1 MPITVNSNPAAA
13 AANFYMSKNNYALQ
27 KSINRLSSGS
37 KIVHP
42 NDDAGGLAV
51 SMKLESAVV
60 RLKGAEKNIQNGI
73 SFLEVQDGV
82 LANASKIMNRM
93 IELKGLSQGV
103 LKNSSDNDNYNRE
116 FRNLQVQLYE
126 MSHLTFNGVSM
137 FANHNESG
145 EEAVFNDMAQD
156 LQLDNTVS
164 IYVSSDGSGGPK
176 VSINKALLLAALTMQ
191 ADDLGQTN
199 NDGTINAP
207 ATNTTNGANADNYW
221 SIANSQTKTQRDTNQ
236 LITFASTTYA
246 GGMDLDEISVGVFTQ
261 ALENLA
267 TLRADNGGTMSR
279 LQYAS
284 DNAQLQAKNFAAA
297 NGRIVDVDIAAE
309 STNLAKYNILAQASA
324 SMIAQAN
331 SSMDIALMLL
341 R

>member
-13 AANFYMSKNNYALQ
+13 AANFYMSKNNSALQ

-60 RLKGAEKNIQNGI
+60 RLQGAEKNIQNGI

-82 LANASKIMNRM
+82 LANASKVMNRM
-93 IELKGLSQGV
+93 IELKGLSQDV

-116 FRNLQVQLYE
+116 FRNLQVQLFE
-126 MSHLTFNGVSM
+126 MGNLTFNGVSM
-137 FANHNESG
+137 FANFTSENPATD
-145 EEAVFNDMAQD
+145 AVFDDMNQQ
-156 LQLDNTVS
+156 LNLDNTMS
-164 IYVSSDGSGGPK
+164 IYVSSDGSSGPT
-176 VSINKALLLAALTMQ
+176 VSINKALLLSALSIDPNEATI
-191 ADDLGQTN
+191 G
-199 NDGTINAP
+199 DGISYTAGL
-207 ATNTTNGANADNYW
+207 ARDNTGT
-221 SIANSQTKTQRDTNQ
+221 
-236 LITFASTTYA
+236 TFASQTYA
-246 GGMDLDEISVGVFTQ
+246 TAISLSTISVGVFTK

-284 DNAQLQAKNFAAA
+284 DNATMQAKNFAAA

-309 STNLAKYNILAQASA
+309 STNLAKYQILSQASA

>member
-13 AANFYMSKNNYALQ
+13 AANFYMSKNNYSLQ

-93 IELKGLSQGV
+93 IELKGLSQDV

-126 MSHLTFNGVSM
+126 MSQLTFNGVSM
-137 FANHNESG
+137 FADTPNDPSK
-145 EEAVFNDMAQD
+145 APVFNDMAQKLD
-156 LQLDNTVS
+156 EDNTMS
-164 IYVSSDGSGGPK
+164 IYVSADGTSGPT
-176 VSINKALLLAALTMQ
+176 VSINKALLLSALTLEP
-191 ADDLGQTN
+191 DDLEQQDPIDRNIWSNANAQNTATDRA
-199 NDGTINAP
+199 NDGR
-207 ATNTTNGANADNYW
+207 Y
-221 SIANSQTKTQRDTNQ
+221 
-236 LITFASTTYA
+236 TFASTTYSGA
-246 GGMDLDEISVGVFTQ
+246 MDLQEISVGVFTQ

-284 DNAQLQAKNFAAA
+284 DNATLQAKNFAAA

>member
-93 IELKGLSQGV
+93 IELKGLSQDV
-103 LKNSSDNDNYNRE
+103 LKNTSDNDNYNRE

-126 MSHLTFNGVSM
+126 MSNLTFNGVSM
-137 FANHNESG
+137 FASTTNLG
-145 EEAVFNDMAQD
+145 ADAVFNDMNQN
-156 LQLDNTVS
+156 LTLDNTMS
-164 IYVSSDGSGGPK
+164 IYVSSDGTSGPT
-176 VSINKALLLAALTMQ
+176 VSINKALLLSALTVE
-191 ADDLGQTN
+191 ADDLDQTN
-199 NDGTINAP
+199 GMTNNAWQ
-207 ATNTTNGANADNYW
+207 NAKD
-221 SIANSQTKTQRDTNQ
+221 K
-236 LITFASTTYA
+236 TYA
-246 GGMDLDEISVGVFTQ
+246 GGQSVTQLYTFASETYSNGIDLDEISVGVFTK

-284 DNAQLQAKNFAAA
+284 DNATLQAKNFAAA

>member
-13 AANFYMSKNNYALQ
+13 AANFYMSKNNSALQ

-60 RLKGAEKNIQNGI
+60 RLQGAEKNIQNGI

-93 IELKGLSQGV
+93 IELKGLSQDV

-126 MSHLTFNGVSM
+126 MSNLTFNGVSM
-137 FANHNESG
+137 FADIANDG
-145 EEAVFNDMAQD
+145 ITGAIFNDMAQN
-156 LQLDNTVS
+156 LSRDNTMS
-164 IYVSSDGSGGPK
+164 IYVSSDGSSGPK
-176 VSINKALLLAALTMQ
+176 VSINKALLLAALTMTP
-191 ADDLGQTN
+191 ADLDQNLLATN
-199 NDGTINAP
+199 FISPNFWDVANALNTAADRENDGR
-207 ATNTTNGANADNYW
+207 Y
-221 SIANSQTKTQRDTNQ
+221 
-236 LITFASTTYA
+236 TFASTTYSGA
-246 GGMDLDEISVGVFTQ
+246 MDLHEISVGVFTQ

-284 DNAQLQAKNFAAA
+284 DNATLQAKNFAAA

>member
-13 AANFYMSKNNYALQ
+13 AANFYMSKNNSALQ

-93 IELKGLSQGV
+93 IELKGLSQDV

-126 MSHLTFNGVSM
+126 MSQLTFNGVSM
-137 FANHNESG
+137 FADTPNDPAKN
-145 EEAVFNDMAQD
+145 AIFNDMNQD
-156 LQLDNTVS
+156 LEADNTMS
-164 IYVSSDGSGGPK
+164 IFVSSDGSSGPK
-176 VSINKALLLAALTMQ
+176 VSINKALLLGALTVE
-191 ADDLGQTN
+191 ADDLNQSGA
-199 NDGTINAP
+199 DGNFTFNRWDLANGTTK
-207 ATNTTNGANADNYW
+207 AT
-221 SIANSQTKTQRDTNQ
+221 RDISR
-236 LITFASTTYA
+236 LYTFAQISYDNA
-246 GGMDLDEISVGVFTQ
+246 FSLEEISVGVFTK

-284 DNAQLQAKNFAAA
+284 DNATMQAKNFAAA

-309 STNLAKYNILAQASA
+309 STNLAKYQILSQASA

>member
-1 MPITVNSNPAAA
+1 
-13 AANFYMSKNNYALQ
+13 MSKNNSALQ

-93 IELKGLSQGV
+93 IELKGLSQDV

-116 FRNLQVQLYE
+116 FRNLQVQLFE
-126 MSHLTFNGVSM
+126 MGNLTFNGVSM
-137 FANHNESG
+137 FANHTTTNG
-145 EEAVFNDMAQD
+145 GTPAVFDDMNQD
-156 LQLDNTVS
+156 LALDNTMS
-164 IYVSSDGSGGPK
+164 IYVSSDGSSGPK
-176 VSINKALLLAALTMQ
+176 VSINKALLLSALSVDPRVATIG
-191 ADDLGQTN
+191 DGISYT
-199 NDGTINAP
+199 DGTAR
-207 ATNTTNGANADNYW
+207 TNTAT
-221 SIANSQTKTQRDTNQ
+221 
-236 LITFASTTYA
+236 TFASETYA
-246 GGMDLDEISVGVFTQ
+246 AGISLGSISVGVFTK

-284 DNAQLQAKNFAAA
+284 DNAQMQAKNFAAA

-309 STNLAKYNILAQASA
+309 STNLAKYQILSQASA

>member
-13 AANFYMSKNNYALQ
+13 SANFYMSKNNSALQ

-93 IELKGLSQGV
+93 IELKGLSQDV

-126 MSHLTFNGVSM
+126 MSQLTFNGVSM
-137 FANHNESG
+137 FADLNSENDPTKP
-145 EEAVFNDMAQD
+145 AVFNNMNQALD
-156 LQLDNTVS
+156 LDNTMS
-164 IYVSSDGSGGPK
+164 IFVSSDGSSGPK
-176 VSINKALLLAALTMQ
+176 VSINKALLLSALTLEP
-191 ADDLGQTN
+191 ADLEQQNPLNLNVWSDANALNTAADRV
-199 NDGTINAP
+199 NDGR
-207 ATNTTNGANADNYW
+207 Y
-221 SIANSQTKTQRDTNQ
+221 
-236 LITFASTTYA
+236 TFASTTYSGA
-246 GGMDLDEISVGVFTQ
+246 MDLQEISVGVFTQ

>member
-13 AANFYMSKNNYALQ
+13 AANFYMSKNNSALQ

-60 RLKGAEKNIQNGI
+60 RLQGAEKNIQNGI

-93 IELKGLSQGV
+93 IELKGLSQDV

-116 FRNLQVQLYE
+116 FKNLQVQLFE
-126 MSHLTFNGVSM
+126 MGNLTFNGVSM
-137 FANHNESG
+137 FANHTSENPAT
-145 EEAVFNDMAQD
+145 EAKFSDMNQV
-156 LQLDNTVS
+156 LTEDNTMS
-164 IYVSSDGSGGPK
+164 IYVSSDGSSGPQ
-176 VSINKALLLAALTMQ
+176 VSINKALLLSALSVD
-191 ADDLGQTN
+191 AGNLGNGITHSA
-199 NDGTINAP
+199 GVA
-207 ATNTTNGANADNYW
+207 GAND
-221 SIANSQTKTQRDTNQ
+221 DV
-236 LITFASTTYA
+236 TFASQTYA
-246 GGMDLDEISVGVFTQ
+246 GGIELDDISVGVFTQ

-284 DNAQLQAKNFAAA
+284 DNAQMQAKNFAAA

-309 STNLAKYNILAQASA
+309 STNLAKYQILSQASA

>member
-1 MPITVNSNPAAA
+1 
-13 AANFYMSKNNYALQ
+13 MSKNNSALQ

-60 RLKGAEKNIQNGI
+60 RLQGAEKNIQNGI

-82 LANASKIMNRM
+82 LANASKVMNRM
-93 IELKGLSQGV
+93 IELKGLSQDV

-116 FRNLQVQLYE
+116 FRNLQVQLFE
-126 MSHLTFNGVSM
+126 MGNLTFNGVSM
-137 FANHNESG
+137 FANHTSENPAT
-145 EEAVFNDMAQD
+145 EAVFDDMAQN
-156 LQLDNTVS
+156 LSRDNTMS
-164 IYVSSDGSGGPK
+164 IYVSSDGSSGPT
-176 VSINKALLLAALTMQ
+176 VSINKALLLSALTVDSDL
-191 ADDLGQTN
+191 ADI
-199 NDGTINAP
+199 GTGVAYSAGVNK
-207 ATNTTNGANADNYW
+207 TGGA
-221 SIANSQTKTQRDTNQ
+221 
-236 LITFASTTYA
+236 ITFASETYA
-246 GGMDLDEISVGVFTQ
+246 DGIKLEDISVGVFTK

-284 DNAQLQAKNFAAA
+284 DNATMQAKNFAAA

-309 STNLAKYNILAQASA
+309 STNLAKYQILSQASA

>member
-13 AANFYMSKNNYALQ
+13 AANFYMSKNNSALQ

-93 IELKGLSQGV
+93 IELKGLSQDV

-116 FRNLQVQLYE
+116 FRNLQVQLFE
-126 MSHLTFNGVSM
+126 MGNLTFNGVSM
-137 FANHNESG
+137 FANHTTTNG
-145 EEAVFNDMAQD
+145 GTPAVFDDMNQNLA
-156 LQLDNTVS
+156 LDNTMS
-164 IYVSSDGSGGPK
+164 IYVSSDGSSGPK
-176 VSINKALLLAALTMQ
+176 VSINKALLLSALSVDPNVATIGTGISY
-191 ADDLGQTN
+191 ADGETR
-199 NDGTINAP
+199 DGTAGS
-207 ATNTTNGANADNYW
+207 AGT
-221 SIANSQTKTQRDTNQ
+221 
-236 LITFASTTYA
+236 TFASETYA
-246 GGMDLDEISVGVFTQ
+246 GGISLESVSVGVFTK

-284 DNAQLQAKNFAAA
+284 DNAQMQAKNFAAA

-309 STNLAKYNILAQASA
+309 STNLAKYQILSQASA

>member
-13 AANFYMSKNNYALQ
+13 SANFYMSKNNSALQ

-93 IELKGLSQGV
+93 IELKGLSQDV

-116 FRNLQVQLYE
+116 FRNLQVQLFE
-126 MSHLTFNGVSM
+126 MGNLTFNGVSM
-137 FANHNESG
+137 FANFNSEG
-145 EEAVFNDMAQD
+145 TQEAIFSDMNQS
-156 LQLDNTVS
+156 LILDNTMS
-164 IYVSSDGSGGPK
+164 IFTSSDGSTGPK
-176 VSINKALLLAALTMQ
+176 VSINKALLLSALSVD
-191 ADDLGQTN
+191 AGNLGNGITHTA
-199 NDGTINAP
+199 GVA
-207 ATNTTNGANADNYW
+207 GAND
-221 SIANSQTKTQRDTNQ
+221 DM
-236 LITFASTTYA
+236 TFASETYA
-246 GGMDLDEISVGVFTQ
+246 GGIDLQDISVGVFTQ

-309 STNLAKYNILAQASA
+309 STNLAKYQILSQASA

>member
-13 AANFYMSKNNYALQ
+13 AANFYMSKNNSALQ

-82 LANASKIMNRM
+82 MANAGKIMSRM
-93 IELKGLSQGV
+93 IELKGLSQDV

-137 FANHNESG
+137 FANRNAEG
-145 EEAVFNDMAQD
+145 TQDAVFDDMNQS
-156 LQLDNTVS
+156 LVLDNTMS
-164 IYVSSDGSGGPK
+164 IYVSSDGSSGPT
-176 VSINKALLLAALTMQ
+176 VSLNKALLLSAL
-191 ADDLGQTN
+191 
-199 NDGTINAP
+199 TINAADRTSAAWS
-207 ATNTTNGANADNYW
+207 ATENTDGDGVW
-221 SIANSQTKTQRDTNQ
+221 S
-236 LITFASTTYA
+236 FASETYA
-246 GGMDLDEISVGVFTQ
+246 TSFSLDEISVGVFTQ
-261 ALENLA
+261 ALENIA

-284 DNAQLQAKNFAAA
+284 DNATLQAKNFAAA

>member
-13 AANFYMSKNNYALQ
+13 AANFYMSKNNSALQ

-60 RLKGAEKNIQNGI
+60 RLQGAEKNIQNGI

-93 IELKGLSQGV
+93 IELKGLSQDV

-116 FRNLQVQLYE
+116 FKNLQVQLFE
-126 MSHLTFNGVSM
+126 MGNLTFNGVSM
-137 FANHNESG
+137 FANHTSEDPT
-145 EEAVFNDMAQD
+145 ELAIFNDMAQN
-156 LQLDNTVS
+156 LALDNTMS
-164 IYVSSDGSGGPK
+164 IYVSSDGSSGPT
-176 VSINKALLLAALTMQ
+176 VSINKALLLSALSID
-191 ADDLGQTN
+191 AGNLGNGITHTAGSIGS
-199 NDGTINAP
+199 NDNV
-207 ATNTTNGANADNYW
+207 
-221 SIANSQTKTQRDTNQ
+221 
-236 LITFASTTYA
+236 TFAASMYST
-246 GGMDLDEISVGVFTQ
+246 GIELGDISVGVFTQ

-284 DNAQLQAKNFAAA
+284 DNATMQAKNFAAA

-309 STNLAKYNILAQASA
+309 STNLAKYQILSQASA

>member
-13 AANFYMSKNNYALQ
+13 SANFYMSKNNSALQ

-93 IELKGLSQGV
+93 IELKGLSQDV

-126 MSHLTFNGVSM
+126 MSNLTFNGVSM
-137 FANHNESG
+137 FASTTNLG
-145 EEAVFNDMAQD
+145 TDAIFNDMNQG
-156 LQLDNTVS
+156 LTLDNTMS
-164 IYVSSDGSGGPK
+164 IYVSSDGTSGPT
-176 VSINKALLLAALTMQ
+176 VSINKALLLSALTVE
-191 ADDLGQTN
+191 ADDLDQTN
-199 NDGTINAP
+199 GMTNNAWQ
-207 ATNTTNGANADNYW
+207 NAKD
-221 SIANSQTKTQRDTNQ
+221 KTHGGGQSVTQ
-236 LITFASTTYA
+236 LYTFASETYSN
-246 GGMDLDEISVGVFTQ
+246 GIDLDEISVGVFTK

-279 LQYAS
+279 LQFAS

-297 NGRIVDVDIAAE
+297 NGRIVDVDIAGE
-309 STNLAKYNILAQASA
+309 STNLAKYQILSQASA

>member
-13 AANFYMSKNNYALQ
+13 AANFYMSKNNSALQ

-60 RLKGAEKNIQNGI
+60 RLQGAEKNIQNGI

-82 LANASKIMNRM
+82 LANASKVMNRM
-93 IELKGLSQGV
+93 IELKGLSQDV

-116 FRNLQVQLYE
+116 FRNLQVQLFE
-126 MSHLTFNGVSM
+126 MGNLTFNGVSM
-137 FANHNESG
+137 FANHTSEG
-145 EEAVFNDMAQD
+145 GTATFDDMAQD
-156 LQLDNTVS
+156 LSADNTMS
-164 IYVSSDGSGGPK
+164 IYVSSDGSSGPT
-176 VSINKALLLAALTMQ
+176 VSINKALLLSALSIDPQAATIGTGISYDEGKKY
-191 ADDLGQTN
+191 DDSGV
-199 NDGTINAP
+199 
-207 ATNTTNGANADNYW
+207 
-221 SIANSQTKTQRDTNQ
+221 
-236 LITFASTTYA
+236 TFASETYA
-246 GGMDLDEISVGVFTQ
+246 GAMKLEDVSVGVFTK

-284 DNAQLQAKNFAAA
+284 DNATMQAKNFAAA

-309 STNLAKYNILAQASA
+309 STNLAKYQILSQASA

-331 SSMDIALMLL
+331 SSMDMALMLL

>member
-82 LANASKIMNRM
+82 LANASKVMNRM
-93 IELKGLSQGV
+93 IELKGLSQDV

-137 FANHNESG
+137 FANRNSEDTQD
-145 EEAVFNDMAQD
+145 AIFDDMAQN
-156 LQLDNTVS
+156 LTRDNTMS
-164 IYVSSDGSGGPK
+164 IYVSSDGTSGPT
-176 VSINKALLLAALTMQ
+176 VSINKALLLSALSIDQ
-191 ADDLGQTN
+191 DVADIGTGISY
-199 NDGTINAP
+199 NDGVNQ
-207 ATNTTNGANADNYW
+207 NNGGV
-221 SIANSQTKTQRDTNQ
+221 
-236 LITFASTTYA
+236 TFASETYA
-246 GGMDLDEISVGVFTQ
+246 NAMRLEDVSVGVFTK

-309 STNLAKYNILAQASA
+309 STNLAKYQILSQASA

>member
-1 MPITVNSNPAAA
+1 MPLTINSNSAAA
-13 AANFYMSKNNYALQ
+13 SASFYMSKNNSALQ

-51 SMKLESAVV
+51 SMKLESMVT
-60 RLKGAEKNIQNGI
+60 RLDGAEKNIQNAV

-82 LANASKIMNRM
+82 LAGTGKIVSRM
-93 IELKGLSQGV
+93 IELKGLSQDV

-116 FRNLQVQLYE
+116 FRNLQVQLYD

-137 FANHNESG
+137 FANRNSEDTQD
-145 EEAVFNDMAQD
+145 AVFNDMTQN
-156 LQLDNTVS
+156 LTLDNTMS
-164 IYVSSDGSGGPK
+164 IYVSSEGNIGPK
-176 VSINKALLLAALTMQ
+176 VSINKALLLSAL
-191 ADDLGQTN
+191 
-199 NDGTINAP
+199 TINAQDKTSV
-207 ATNTTNGANADNYW
+207 AWTDNENTNNNDIW
-221 SIANSQTKTQRDTNQ
+221 S
-236 LITFASTTYA
+236 FASDSYDNA
-246 GGMDLDEISVGVFTQ
+246 FNLEDISVGVFTQ
-261 ALENLA
+261 ALENIA

-284 DNAQLQAKNFAAA
+284 DNVTLQGKNFRAA
-297 NGRIVDVDIAAE
+297 NGRIVDVDIASE

-331 SSMDIALMLL
+331 SSMDMALMLL

>member
-13 AANFYMSKNNYALQ
+13 AANFYMSKNNSALQ

-60 RLKGAEKNIQNGI
+60 RLQGAEKNIQNGI

-93 IELKGLSQGV
+93 IELKGLSQDV

-126 MSHLTFNGVSM
+126 MSNLTFNGVSM
-137 FANHNESG
+137 FADVANDSTP
-145 EEAVFNDMAQD
+145 AIFNDMAQD
-156 LQLDNTVS
+156 LGRDNTMS
-164 IYVSSDGSGGPK
+164 IYVSSDGSSGPK
-176 VSINKALLLAALTMQ
+176 VSINKALLLAALTMTP
-191 ADDLGQTN
+191 ADLNQDLPTTFN
-199 NDGTINAP
+199 IWNVVKDKVTATDRANDGR
-207 ATNTTNGANADNYW
+207 Y
-221 SIANSQTKTQRDTNQ
+221 
-236 LITFASTTYA
+236 TFASTTYSGA
-246 GGMDLDEISVGVFTQ
+246 MDLQEISVGVFTQ

-284 DNAQLQAKNFAAA
+284 DNATLQAKNFAAA

>member
-1 MPITVNSNPAAA
+1 
-13 AANFYMSKNNYALQ
+13 MS
-27 KSINRLSSGS
+27 
-37 KIVHP
+37 
-42 NDDAGGLAV
+42 
-51 SMKLESAVV
+51 
-60 RLKGAEKNIQNGI
+60 
-73 SFLEVQDGV
+73 QD
-82 LANASKIMNRM
+82 
-93 IELKGLSQGV
+93 V

-137 FANHNESG
+137 FANRNSEDTQD
-145 EEAVFNDMAQD
+145 AIFDDMSQN
-156 LQLDNTVS
+156 LTLDNTMS
-164 IYVSSDGSGGPK
+164 IYVSSDGTSGPT
-176 VSINKALLLAALTMQ
+176 VSINKALLLSACLLIQEWQLLEQVFPTHAGVT
-191 ADDLGQTN
+191 ARNG
-199 NDGTINAP
+199 NA
-207 ATNTTNGANADNYW
+207 T
-221 SIANSQTKTQRDTNQ
+221 
-236 LITFASTTYA
+236 TFASETYA
-246 GGMDLDEISVGVFTQ
+246 EGIRLEDISVGVFTK

-284 DNAQLQAKNFAAA
+284 DNATLQAKNFAAA

-309 STNLAKYNILAQASA
+309 STNLAKYQILSQASA

>member
-51 SMKLESAVV
+51 SMKLESAVT
-60 RLKGAEKNIQNGI
+60 RLKGANKNIQNGI

-93 IELKGLSQGV
+93 IELKGLSQDV

-126 MSHLTFNGVSM
+126 MSHITFNGVSL
-137 FANHNESG
+137 FANLNSEG
-145 EEAVFNDMAQD
+145 GQAVFDDMNQRLD
-156 LQLDNTVS
+156 RDNTMS
-164 IYVSSDGSGGPK
+164 IYVSSDGTSGPT
-176 VSINKALLLAALTMQ
+176 VSINKALLLSALSIDEDV
-191 ADDLGQTN
+191 ADIGTGISYSDGVNQN
-199 NDGTINAP
+199 NG
-207 ATNTTNGANADNYW
+207 GV
-221 SIANSQTKTQRDTNQ
+221 
-236 LITFASTTYA
+236 TFASETYA
-246 GGMDLDEISVGVFTQ
+246 GGISLGTISVGVFTK

-267 TLRADNGGTMSR
+267 TLRRTTEVRCPDYNMHLITR
-279 LQYAS
+279 LCR
-284 DNAQLQAKNFAAA
+284 L
-297 NGRIVDVDIAAE
+297 RILPPLTDA
-309 STNLAKYNILAQASA
+309 
-324 SMIAQAN
+324 
-331 SSMDIALMLL
+331 
-341 R
+341 